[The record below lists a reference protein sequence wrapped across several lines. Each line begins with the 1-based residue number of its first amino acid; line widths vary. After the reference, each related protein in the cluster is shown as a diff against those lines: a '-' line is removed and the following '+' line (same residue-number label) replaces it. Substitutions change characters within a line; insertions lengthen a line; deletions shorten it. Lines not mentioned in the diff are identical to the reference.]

1 MACMSAF
8 AAAMDR
14 PNTSEA
20 AAVASLGDVVPAN
33 SSSTASDAEP
43 SQTVP
48 SGYQP
53 YTNPQFHFALDY
65 PSNLKLHTYNEQGGG
80 FTAVF
85 QDPSTEEGFEVYVT
99 PYSGTQITNKEFKLD
114 EPSGVMQDPTNIL
127 VDGTQA
133 TMFYGYNPVMGDTRE
148 VWLIHGSLLYEVTTS
163 KLDTEG
169 NKIGIMQT
177 WRFLR

>member
-1 MACMSAF
+1 MSAF
-8 AAAMDR
+8 AAAMVR

-20 AAVASLGDVVPAN
+20 AAASLGDVVLAD

-53 YTNPQFHFALDY
+53 YTNSQFHFALDY
-65 PSNLKLHTYNEQGGG
+65 PSNLKLHTYDEQGGG

-127 VDGTQA
+127 VDGAQA
-133 TMFYGYNPVMGDTRE
+133 LMFYGYNPIMGDTSE
-148 VWLIHGSLLYEVTTS
+148 VWFIHGGLLYEVATS

-169 NKIGIMQT
+169 NKVGIMET
-177 WRFLR
+177 WRFV